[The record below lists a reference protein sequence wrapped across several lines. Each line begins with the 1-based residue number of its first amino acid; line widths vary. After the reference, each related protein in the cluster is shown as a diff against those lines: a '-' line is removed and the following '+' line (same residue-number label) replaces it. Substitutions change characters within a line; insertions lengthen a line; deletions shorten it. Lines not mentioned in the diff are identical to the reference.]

1 MIINKGMEDEWKFT
15 GFYEEPDTRNRNE
28 SWEKLRR
35 LKNKFTLP
43 WLCAGDFNEILK
55 ADEKLGGRLRPNSQM
70 EAFREVLDE
79 CEFKD
84 LGYVGGKYMWYRGS
98 RGGNTIWERLD
109 RAVATTDC

>member
-1 MIINKGMEDEWKFT
+1 MAIFWKEGCNLSLDTYSPNHIDVIINKGSKDEWRFT
-15 GFYEEPDTRNRNE
+15 GFYGEPDTRNRNE

-55 ADEKLGGRLRPNSQM
+55 ADEKLGGRLRPNRQM

-79 CEFKD
+79 
-84 LGYVGGKYMWYRGS
+84 
-98 RGGNTIWERLD
+98 
-109 RAVATTDC
+109 